1 MPKTE
6 KATKTTPKSDSKSK
20 GYYKLKVYKFKR
32 PNGTISISYDF
43 SFLKRLSGK
52 EGVVY
57 DPITAPKDFLAE
69 TTLPEN
75 PTANTIYELTEDNKF
90 IEYVGAEE

>member
-1 MPKTE
+1 MTTKTKTE
-6 KATKTTPKSDSKSK
+6 SKSK

-43 SFLKRLSGK
+43 SFLKRLSSK

-57 DPITAPKDFLAE
+57 DPIAAPKDFLKE

-75 PTANTIYELTEDNKF
+75 PEANKIYELTEDNKF
-90 IEYVGAEE
+90 VEYVGAEE